1 MSGDGGGGGGW
12 RDMGSVAVHIL
23 TGRWFMFFSC
33 LLLMS
38 AAGGTYI
45 FGIFSEEIKT
55 SLGYDQKT
63 LNLVSFF
70 KEIGANVGI
79 IAGLINEVAPT
90 WLVLLVGAAMNFSGY
105 FFIWLGVTGRI
116 AHPRVWWICLSICV
130 GANSQTFVHTGA
142 LVTMVNNFPES
153 RGIVIGLLKGY
164 VGLSGAIMTQLY
176 HALYGNDDKSLILL
190 IAWLPAAVS
199 CVFLGTVRTIKVVR
213 QSNEVKVFYNLLF
226 VSLGL
231 AAVLMAVIILQ
242 NRIAFSRTD
251 YAVTV
256 SVIIVL
262 VFSPLVVVVKEEV
275 KLWRRSKNPHSHPFT
290 VKTPETKAAPPLQ
303 LQQLQARS
311 NHVWYK
317 NVFTPPER
325 GEDYT
330 IPQAVFSIDM
340 LVLFVVTMT
349 GAGGTLTAMDNLGQ
363 IGKSLGYPDRYITTF
378 VSLVS
383 IWGYLG
389 RVVSGFCSEIFLA
402 KYKFPRPLML
412 TLVLLLSCSGHLLI
426 AFGVPNSIYAASI
439 LIGFCF
445 GALWPLIFSIISELF
460 GLKHY
465 STLVSFG
472 GAASPVGS
480 YIFNVRVAGV
490 LYDNE
495 GLKQM
500 ARKGMSRKAGEDLT
514 CDGVECFKVA
524 FIIIAAATLGGCI
537 LSLILVARTR
547 KFYRGDIY
555 KKFREQ
561 AQVEDGP

>member
-1 MSGDGGGGGGW
+1 MSGDGGGGGR
-12 RDMGSVAVHIL
+12 RDMGSLAVHIL
-23 TGRWFMFFSC
+23 TGRWFIFFGC

-105 FFIWLGVTGRI
+105 FFIWLAVTARI
-116 AHPRVWWICLSICV
+116 THPKVWWICLSICV

-142 LVTMVNNFPES
+142 LVTLVNNFPES

-199 CVFLGTVRTIKVVR
+199 CVFMGTIRTTKVVR

-231 AAVLMAVIILQ
+231 AAALMAVIILQ
-242 NRIAFSRTD
+242 NRIAFSRAD
-251 YAVTV
+251 YAATV

-262 VFSPLVVVVKEEV
+262 VFSPLVVVVKEEM
-275 KLWRRSKNPHSHPFT
+275 KLWRSKNSHPFT
-290 VKTPETKAAPPLQ
+290 AM
-303 LQQLQARS
+303 S

-317 NVFTPPER
+317 NVFTPPKR

-330 IPQAVFSIDM
+330 IPQAVLSIDM

-363 IGKSLGYPDRYITTF
+363 IGKSLGYPDR
-378 VSLVS
+378 
-383 IWGYLG
+383 
-389 RVVSGFCSEIFLA
+389 
-402 KYKFPRPLML
+402 
-412 TLVLLLSCSGHLLI
+412 
-426 AFGVPNSIYAASI
+426 
-439 LIGFCF
+439 
-445 GALWPLIFSIISELF
+445 
-460 GLKHY
+460 
-465 STLVSFG
+465 
-472 GAASPVGS
+472 
-480 YIFNVRVAGV
+480 VAGV

-500 ARKGMSRKAGEDLT
+500 GRKGIIRKGGEDLT
-514 CDGVECFKVA
+514 CDGVECFKVG
-524 FIIIAAATLGGCI
+524 FMIIAAATFGGCL

-561 AQVEDGP
+561 ARVEDNPLRR

>member
-1 MSGDGGGGGGW
+1 MSGDGGGGG
-12 RDMGSVAVHIL
+12 RREMGSLAVHIL
-23 TGRWFMFFSC
+23 TGRWFIFFGC

-105 FFIWLGVTGRI
+105 FFIWLAVTARI
-116 AHPRVWWICLSICV
+116 AHPKVRWICLSICM

-142 LVTMVNNFPES
+142 LVTLVNNFPES

-199 CVFLGTVRTIKVVR
+199 CVFMGTIRTTKVVR

-226 VSLGL
+226 MSLGL
-231 AAVLMAVIILQ
+231 AVALMAVIILQ
-242 NRIAFSRTD
+242 NRIAFSRAD
-251 YAVTV
+251 YAATV
-256 SVIIVL
+256 SVIVVL
-262 VFSPLVVVVKEEV
+262 VFSPLVVVVKEEM
-275 KLWRRSKNPHSHPFT
+275 KLWRSKNTHPFA
-290 VKTPETKAAPPLQ
+290 VKTAETKAAPPPPPQ
-303 LQQLQARS
+303 LQVRS
-311 NHVWYK
+311 NHAWYK

-330 IPQAVFSIDM
+330 IPQAVLSIDM

-363 IGKSLGYPDRYITTF
+363 IGKSLGYPDR
-378 VSLVS
+378 
-383 IWGYLG
+383 
-389 RVVSGFCSEIFLA
+389 
-402 KYKFPRPLML
+402 
-412 TLVLLLSCSGHLLI
+412 
-426 AFGVPNSIYAASI
+426 
-439 LIGFCF
+439 
-445 GALWPLIFSIISELF
+445 
-460 GLKHY
+460 
-465 STLVSFG
+465 
-472 GAASPVGS
+472 
-480 YIFNVRVAGV
+480 VAGV
-490 LYDNE
+490 LYDYE

-500 ARKGMSRKAGEDLT
+500 ERKGIIRKAGEDLT
-514 CDGVECFKVA
+514 CDGVECFKVG
-524 FIIIAAATLGGCI
+524 FMIIAAATFGGCL

-561 AQVEDGP
+561 ARVEDEP

>member
-1 MSGDGGGGGGW
+1 MSGDGGGGGR
-12 RDMGSVAVHIL
+12 RDMGSLAVHIL
-23 TGRWFMFFSC
+23 TGRWFIFFGC

-105 FFIWLGVTGRI
+105 FFIWLAVTARI
-116 AHPRVWWICLSICV
+116 AHPKVRWICLSICA

-142 LVTMVNNFPES
+142 LVTLVNNFPES

-176 HALYGNDDKSLILL
+176 HALYGNDYKSLILL

-199 CVFLGTVRTIKVVR
+199 CVFMGTIRTTKVVR

-231 AAVLMAVIILQ
+231 AVALMAVIILQ
-242 NRIAFSRTD
+242 NRIAFSRAD
-251 YAVTV
+251 YAAIV
-256 SVIIVL
+256 SVIVVL
-262 VFSPLVVVVKEEV
+262 VFSPLVVVVKEEM
-275 KLWRRSKNPHSHPFT
+275 KLWRSKNSHSLT
-290 VKTPETKAAPPLQ
+290 VKIAETKAAPPPP
-303 LQQLQARS
+303 QLQARS
-311 NHVWYK
+311 NNVWYK

-330 IPQAVFSIDM
+330 IPQAVLSIDM

-349 GAGGTLTAMDNLGQ
+349 GAGGILTAMDNLGQ

-402 KYKFPRPLML
+402 KYKFPRPLMV
-412 TLVLLLSCSGHLLI
+412 TLVLLSCSGHLLI

-500 ARKGMSRKAGEDLT
+500 GRKAGEDLT
-514 CDGVECFKVA
+514 CDGVECFKVG
-524 FIIIAAATLGGCI
+524 FIIIAAATFGGCL

-561 AQVEDGP
+561 ARVEDNP

>member
-1 MSGDGGGGGGW
+1 MSGDGGGGG
-12 RDMGSVAVHIL
+12 RRNMGNLAVHIL
-23 TGRWFMFFSC
+23 TGRWFIFFGC

-105 FFIWLGVTGRI
+105 FFIWLAVTARI
-116 AHPRVWWICLSICV
+116 AHPKVRWICLSICV

-142 LVTMVNNFPES
+142 LVTLVNNFPES

-199 CVFLGTVRTIKVVR
+199 CVFMGTIRTTKVVR

-231 AAVLMAVIILQ
+231 AAALMAVIILQ
-242 NRIAFSRTD
+242 NRIAFSRAD
-251 YAVTV
+251 YAATV

-262 VFSPLVVVVKEEV
+262 VFSPLVVVVKEEM
-275 KLWRRSKNPHSHPFT
+275 KLWRSKNSHPFT
-290 VKTPETKAAPPLQ
+290 
-303 LQQLQARS
+303 
-311 NHVWYK
+311 
-317 NVFTPPER
+317 R

-330 IPQAVFSIDM
+330 IPQAVLSIDM

-363 IGKSLGYPDRYITTF
+363 IGKSLGYPDR
-378 VSLVS
+378 
-383 IWGYLG
+383 
-389 RVVSGFCSEIFLA
+389 
-402 KYKFPRPLML
+402 
-412 TLVLLLSCSGHLLI
+412 
-426 AFGVPNSIYAASI
+426 
-439 LIGFCF
+439 
-445 GALWPLIFSIISELF
+445 
-460 GLKHY
+460 
-465 STLVSFG
+465 
-472 GAASPVGS
+472 
-480 YIFNVRVAGV
+480 VAGV

-500 ARKGMSRKAGEDLT
+500 GRMGIIRKGGEDLT
-514 CDGVECFKVA
+514 RDGVECFKVG
-524 FIIIAAATLGGCI
+524 FMIIAAATFGGCL
-537 LSLILVARTR
+537 LSLILVARTI

-561 AQVEDGP
+561 ARVEDNP